1 MESASIVR
9 HVADSYS
16 PILQSVLRSAIEATG
31 AAQGWILETAGSEL
45 VVRASVGTDVH
56 LIGQRV
62 PLDAG
67 FAGYVASSG
76 QPIAMSP
83 RRDDSRSAQGVAALV
98 GTQPGSV
105 LAVPCGVGDTIDGV
119 LELVEKHGGGP
130 FTFDDVE
137 IATLLAGIA
146 ATALQ
151 ADGQPMASV
160 PSPQQIGADLARLA
174 SSDPTRYATLATF
187 LATVLSDG

>member
-1 MESASIVR
+1 M
-9 HVADSYS
+9 ADSYS

-31 AAQGWILETAGSEL
+31 AAQGWILETAGEEF
-45 VVRASVGTDVH
+45 VVRAAAGTDVH
-56 LIGQRV
+56 LVGQRV
-62 PLDAG
+62 PLDSG

-83 RRDDSRSAQGVAALV
+83 RRDDARGAQGVAALV

-146 ATALQ
+146 GTALQ
-151 ADGQPMASV
+151 ADSERTATV
-160 PSPQQIGADLARLA
+160 ASPQQIGADLARLA
-174 SSDPTRYATLATF
+174 TADPARYATLANF
-187 LATVLSDG
+187 LGTVLSDG